1 MNFNDSLPYKVA
13 LVTGGASGLGLATVR
28 LLAEKGARV
37 AIFDLNREQADL
49 IATEL
54 GANVR
59 AYTVNVSDEVSVKT
73 AIDQVVQ
80 DFGGLHIAVNCAG
93 IGSASRTVGKN
104 GAHSL
109 ELFTKVITI
118 NLIGTFNVTRLAAEA
133 MQHNTPDDN
142 DNERGVIINTASV
155 AAFDGQ
161 IGQVAYSASKG
172 GVVGMTLPLA
182 RDLAVMGVR
191 VNTIAP
197 GIFNTP
203 LMNASPD
210 SVKLPLI
217 EMTQFPKR
225 LGYPEEYAKLAVHIV
240 ENSFM
245 NGETIRLDGAIRMQ
259 PR

>member
-1 MNFNDSLPYKVA
+1 MNFNASLPHKVA

-73 AIDQVVQ
+73 AIDQVMQ

-93 IGSASRTVGKN
+93 VGSASRTVGKN

-225 LGYPEEYAKLAVHIV
+225 LGYPEEYAKLAVHII

>member
-1 MNFNDSLPYKVA
+1 MQLKGKVA
-13 LVTGGASGLGLATVR
+13 IVTGGASGLGLATVE
-28 LLAEKGARV
+28 AFVAAGAKV
-37 AIFDLNREQADL
+37 AIFDLNADQSD
-49 IATEL
+49 AAVSRL
-54 GANVR
+54 GSQVR
-59 AYTVNVSDEVSVKT
+59 AFTVNVTDEVSVHA
-73 AIDQVVQ
+73 AIEQVKSI
-80 DFGGLHIAVNCAG
+80 FGALHICVNCAG

-104 GAHSL
+104 GAMPL
-109 ELFTKVITI
+109 EAFTKVIGI
-118 NLIGTFNVTRLAAEA
+118 NLIGTFNVTRLAAAA
-133 MQHNTPDDN
+133 MQHNTAGDDG
-142 DNERGVIINTASV
+142 ERGVVINTASV

-161 IGQVAYSASKG
+161 IGQVAYAAAKG

-182 RDLAVMGVR
+182 RDLAVLGVR

-225 LGYPEEYAKLAVHIV
+225 LGNPSEYAQLAVHLV

-245 NGETIRLDGAIRMQ
+245 NGETIRLDGAIRMA

>member
-1 MNFNDSLPYKVA
+1 MNFNNTVQQKVA

-28 LLAEKGARV
+28 LLVEKGARV

-49 IATEL
+49 IAQEL
-54 GANVR
+54 GENVR

-104 GAHSL
+104 GPHSL
-109 ELFTKVITI
+109 DLFTKVITV
-118 NLIGTFNVTRLAAEA
+118 NLVGTFNVTRLAAAA
-133 MQHNTPDDN
+133 MQHNTPDDQ
-142 DNERGVIINTASV
+142 DNERGVVINTASV

-182 RDLAVMGVR
+182 RDLAMIGVR

-203 LMNASPD
+203 LMNSSPD

-240 ENSFM
+240 ENSFL
-245 NGETIRLDGAIRMQ
+245 NGETIRIDGAIRMQ